1 MAEPRYNPD
10 KFKELVVYVASK
22 TGDDPRCGDMKLNKL
37 LYFMDVTAFRR
48 TGQAITGAAYK
59 HQPRG
64 PIAVPLLP
72 ARRDLERRGRV
83 AVHPRDY
90 QGFEQTA
97 TEAKDD
103 PQTDLFDPAELSL
116 IDEVIEKFWD
126 YDGTAME
133 RIAHDEPGWKMT
145 KEDERIP
152 YRAALI
158 AKSASPRAIQ
168 RGHELASRLGW

>member
-1 MAEPRYNPD
+1 MAEPQYDPD

-22 TGDDPRCGDMKLNKL
+22 TDGDPKCGDLKLNKL

-48 TGQAITGAAYK
+48 TGKPITGAAYK

-72 ARRDLERRGRV
+72 ARKELVQQNRV
-83 AVHPRDY
+83 AVYTRNY
-90 QGFEQTA
+90 EGFDQTA
-97 TEAKDD
+97 TEARDD
-103 PQTDLFDPAELSL
+103 PRTALFEPNELSL
-116 IDEVIEKFWD
+116 IDEVIEKFRD
-126 YDGTAME
+126 FDGTAME
-133 RIAHDEPGWKMT
+133 RIAHDEPGWKLT
-145 KEDERIP
+145 EENERIP

-168 RGHELASRLGW
+168 RGYELASHLGW